1 MQSRLFFLDILKA
14 ISIVAVVSYHS
25 VFIPR
30 SSYSDS
36 FFWVEALSVPLRFCV
51 PLLLIISF
59 LLTQKSLDKKPNT
72 LGWDFL
78 KKRLSRL
85 AIPTFFWFGVAALL
99 KLIRHKPPMEILQ
112 EMIRGEIF
120 TGAYYL
126 LILFQLTLI
135 FVWFRRFLKH
145 PNNLAIILLLQCFV
159 FIGIFVTLANSPNNL
174 AISVLR
180 SLDRPFILYWFGYI
194 ALGVLC
200 YQKLPR
206 IIHLSSQ
213 INLYFKSLLLL
224 IIALL
229 SIAEYSWIARLTQNS
244 IPPFDY
250 VMISCLLSA
259 PALLICFATIDE
271 QQLPVWIKAIVKT
284 LSKYSLGIFCINGIL
299 SQIFLSFG
307 SKWAEGQV
315 FSLPEV
321 LALKVVGWILL
332 LGISLGISIELS
344 RCGLKTVVS

>member
-1 MQSRLFFLDILKA
+1 M
-14 ISIVAVVSYHS
+14 VSYHS

-36 FFWVEALSVPLRFCV
+36 FFLVEALSTPLRFCV
-51 PLLLIISF
+51 PLLLVISF

-72 LGWDFL
+72 LGWNFL

-85 AIPTFFWFGVAALL
+85 ATPTFFWFGVAALL
-99 KLIRHKPPMEILQ
+99 KLIHHNPPVKILQ
-112 EMIRGEIF
+112 EIVRGEIF

-135 FVWFRRFLKH
+135 FVWLRRFLKY
-145 PNNLAIILLLQCFV
+145 PNHLVVILLLQAL
-159 FIGIFVTLANSPNNL
+159 IFVGISIVLANSPDSL
-174 AISVLR
+174 FILGLR
-180 SLDRPFILYWFGYI
+180 SLDRPFILYWFGYV
-194 ALGVLC
+194 AVGVFC
-200 YQKLPR
+200 YEKLPL
-206 IIHLSSQ
+206 IIQLSSR
-213 INLYFKSLLLL
+213 INFYFKSCLLS
-224 IIALL
+224 IMALL
-229 SIAEYSWIARLTQNS
+229 SITEYSWIAHRTQNS

-250 VMISCLLSA
+250 TMISCLLSA
-259 PALLICFATIDE
+259 PVLLLCFAAIDE
-271 QQLPVWIKAIVKT
+271 QQLPVWLKVIVKT

-307 SKWAEGQV
+307 SQWAEGQV

-321 LALKVVGWILL
+321 LILKVVSWVLL
-332 LGISLGISIELS
+332 LGISLGIAIGLS

>member
-25 VFIPR
+25 IFIPK
-30 SSYSDS
+30 SSYLDS
-36 FFWVEALSVPLRFCV
+36 FFLVEALFAPLRFCV
-51 PLLLIISF
+51 PLLLVISF
-59 LLTQKSLDKKPNT
+59 ILTQKSLDKKPST
-72 LGWDFL
+72 LGWQFL

-85 AIPTFFWFGVAALL
+85 VIPTFFWFGVAALL
-99 KLIRHKPPMEILQ
+99 KLIRHKSPMGILQ
-112 EMIRGEIF
+112 EIIRGEIF

-126 LILFQLTLI
+126 LILFQLTLM

-145 PNNLAIILLLQCFV
+145 PNHLVTTLLLQGLVFV
-159 FIGIFVTLANSPNNL
+159 GIFVILANSPDSL
-174 AISVLR
+174 LILGLR
-180 SLDRPFILYWFGYI
+180 SLDRPFIIYWFGYI

-200 YQKLPR
+200 HQKLPE
-206 IIHLSSQ
+206 IIQLSSR
-213 INLYFKSLLLL
+213 INFYFKSCLLS
-224 IIALL
+224 IVALL
-229 SIAEYSWIARLTQNS
+229 SIAEYSWIASLTQNS
-244 IPPFDY
+244 VPPFDY

-259 PALLICFATIDE
+259 PVLLLCCAAIDE
-271 QQLPVWIKAIVKT
+271 KQLPVWLKAIVQT

-307 SKWAEGQV
+307 SQWAEGQV

-321 LALKVVGWILL
+321 LVLKVVSWVSL
-332 LGISLGISIELS
+332 LGISLGISIGLS